1 MPDSQRKFS
10 PTNGG
15 AAGTWVGGTGAVP
28 EGVVGTSCESF
39 CKSLAVALR
48 CKVTEVRPA
57 VECELVRIRVED
69 STVYRSAPED
79 RYCSH

>member
-10 PTNGG
+10 PTIGG

-28 EGVVGTSCESF
+28 EGVVGTSCESC

-48 CKVTEVRPA
+48 CKVTEVQPM
-57 VECELVRIRVED
+57 ECELVHIRMED
-69 STVYRSAPED
+69 STVYRSALEE